1 MASLRVFVSSTCY
14 DLSAIRSQIRSFI
27 YSMGYE
33 PIMSDYNDILYDP
46 RIHTHTSC
54 IEEVNTC
61 DLIILIVGSRFG
73 GKAIPEALSKIDFD
87 NIFEK
92 SKSVESLKKKDNI
105 SVTQLEILKAVE
117 LDIPIFT
124 FIDNRLWNDHE
135 LYEKNKGKVLN
146 LMNEDGK
153 SDTINSKD
161 LIKLIDFPSIDKPE
175 TAEFIFEFINFLRH
189 RTKGNSINQFIK
201 FEDIELTLK
210 KQWSGLFQRLLNE
223 NRVKQLEAKR
233 IDSLSNQFEDLKT
246 AILTSISNTNER
258 DVAKG
263 VVRYRKLYEFIK
275 GLRINNLGPFFQ
287 DQKVSW
293 ATFFR
298 DIAGITGVY
307 NLDDF
312 IDSRGR
318 IIRIRTLL
326 IKEDLTFFEM
336 RYSYEYI
343 DEMEFEFNSFMDL
356 PSEVRKIIFEA
367 LAEMPHSFMILK
379 YKNENIDMYIHRYY
393 EENRKK
399 EIEDDLDPNDPES
412 QRNL

>member
-27 YSMGYE
+27 FSMGYE

-73 GKAIPEALSKIDFD
+73 GKAIPEAISKLDFD
-87 NIFEK
+87 NILEK
-92 SKSVESLKKKDNI
+92 SKSIDSLKKKDNI

-135 LYEKNKGKVLN
+135 LYEKNKGKILKLINEENKESSPN
-146 LMNEDGK
+146 L
-153 SDTINSKD
+153 KD

-189 RTKGNSINQFIK
+189 RTKGNSINQFVK

-223 NRVKQLEAKR
+223 NRVKQLETKR
-233 IDSLSNQFEDLKT
+233 IDSLTNQFEDLKT

-263 VVRYRKLYEFIK
+263 VVRYRRLFEFIK
-275 GLRINNLGPFFQ
+275 GLRINNLNPLYQEEKIDWQFLFHEM
-287 DQKVSW
+287 
-293 ATFFR
+293 
-298 DIAGITGVY
+298 AGIIDIY
-307 NLDDF
+307 NLDELVDN
-312 IDSRGR
+312 RGR
-318 IIRIRTLL
+318 MMRIRTLL
-326 IKEDLTFFEM
+326 IKGDYTFFEL
-336 RYSYEYI
+336 RFGYEFI
-343 DEMEFEFNSFMDL
+343 DEMEFEFNSFMEL
-356 PSEVRKIIFEA
+356 PNEVRKIIFEA
-367 LAEMPHSFMILK
+367 LSEMPHSNMLLR
-379 YKNENIDMYIHRYY
+379 YRNENINRFLNRYH
-393 EENRKK
+393 EENMKK
-399 EIEDDLDPNDPES
+399 DLESNLNEEENSEEI
-412 QRNL
+412 

>member
-27 YSMGYE
+27 FSMGYE

-46 RIHTHTSC
+46 RVHTHTSC

-73 GKAIPEALSKIDFD
+73 GKAIPEAISKLDFD
-87 NIFEK
+87 NILEK
-92 SKSVESLKKKDNI
+92 SKSIESLKKKDNI

-135 LYEKNKGKVLN
+135 LYEKNKGKILK
-146 LMNEDGK
+146 L
-153 SDTINSKD
+153 INDENKDSSPSLKD

-189 RTKGNSINQFIK
+189 RTKGNSINQFVK

-223 NRVKQLEAKR
+223 NRVKQLETKR
-233 IDSLSNQFEDLKT
+233 IDSLTNQFEDLKT

-263 VVRYRKLYEFIK
+263 VVRYRRLFEFIK
-275 GLRINNLGPFFQ
+275 GLRINNLNPLYQ
-287 DQKVSW
+287 EDKVSW
-293 ATFFR
+293 QFLFHEM
-298 DIAGITGVY
+298 AGITDIY
-307 NLDDF
+307 NLDELV
-312 IDSRGR
+312 DSRGR
-318 IIRIRTLL
+318 IMRIRTLL
-326 IKEDLTFFEM
+326 IKEDYTYFEL
-336 RYSYEYI
+336 RFGYEFI

-356 PSEVRKIIFEA
+356 PHDVRKIIFEA
-367 LAEMPHSFMILK
+367 LNEMPHSNILLR
-379 YKNENIDMYIHRYY
+379 YRSENINRFLNRYH
-393 EENRKK
+393 EENMKK
-399 EIEDDLDPNDPES
+399 DLENNQNDDDNSEEI
-412 QRNL
+412 